1 MKITRREKGETR
13 RATRPLS
20 PPRLAFLVWG
30 DFHAPLR
37 FARSTIPEKNERLLA
52 ATCGGDTSQR
62 QNRFVCTGFFWGGN
76 LRLQH
81 NFVAVSWRKQSNLT
95 IIAATKFFGRDKDF
109 HKNFSVHAKRFVTAM
124 CRRVAV
130 NSRPTYAH
138 GVICRCNVLLQL
150 VARPVHTEWYVVS
163 TCCCNLSPDL
173 YTLSDKSP
181 RLVASTCRPTCT
193 HGVICGLGLLLQ
205 LVARPVHTERY
216 VASTCCCNKSPFV
229 VYWPKSEEHI
239 G

>member
-1 MKITRREKGETR
+1 MRDYSQQHVVATRRSDKIASCVPDFFGGEIFVSNII
-13 RATRPLS
+13 LS
-20 PPRLAFLVWG
+20 QYHGANNQIWQL
-30 DFHAPLR
+30 LR
-37 FARSTIPEKNERLLA
+37 F
-52 ATCGGDTSQR
+52 
-62 QNRFVCTGFFWGGN
+62 
-76 LRLQH
+76 
-81 NFVAVSWRKQSNLT
+81 
-95 IIAATKFFGRDKDF
+95 IAATKFFGRDKDF

-138 GVICRCNVLLQL
+138 GVICRRNVLLQL

-216 VASTCCCNKSPFV
+216 VASTCCCNLSPDL
-229 VYWPKSEEHI
+229 YTRRDMWPRLVAATSRLLLCTDLKVKNILDRCSYQI
-239 G
+239 AFSVGAKAYPV